1 MSLEDENEQPI
12 KDYCAENIKV
22 TRFFIIVSCASYDNF
37 RGIVYIY
44 MRPGM
49 YTKMNR
55 VPWLG
60 DLILVKTFYGTH
72 QGSKFGQP
80 DSLENNLQI
89 TDNQNDNIT
98 HIHIVTRE
106 QVKDMPNQQRVTRE
120 QLKDM
125 PNQQSLAVISIIGKG
140 LDHVDYS

>member
-1 MSLEDENEQPI
+1 
-12 KDYCAENIKV
+12 
-22 TRFFIIVSCASYDNF
+22 
-37 RGIVYIY
+37 
-44 MRPGM
+44 
-49 YTKMNR
+49 MNS

-60 DLILVKTFYGTH
+60 ELILVKTFYGTH

-98 HIHIVTRE
+98 HIHIA
-106 QVKDMPNQQRVTRE
+106 TRE